1 MFLGMEEV
9 VMRPSVFVVDGQ
21 MDVPF
26 RRLEQSHRRQCCSAA
41 RICLALL
48 LLLMGAG
55 LAVQGW
61 FLLQVYQHLGELA
74 ARLPV
79 SVAWG
84 QLRVSSCVTVCPW
97 VSVHGCT

>member
-1 MFLGMEEV
+1 MEETV
-9 VMRPSVFVVDGQ
+9 VRPSVFVVDGQ